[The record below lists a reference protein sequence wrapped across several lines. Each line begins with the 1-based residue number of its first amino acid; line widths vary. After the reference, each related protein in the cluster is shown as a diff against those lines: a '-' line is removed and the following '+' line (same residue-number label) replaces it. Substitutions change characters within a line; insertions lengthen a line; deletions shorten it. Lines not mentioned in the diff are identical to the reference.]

1 MGKSTSGPDLTDCVQ
16 YLRQIETHHKVSVTL
31 LLTASGSH
39 GGIPLSCVAL
49 ATPDKL
55 VEATADVGWSC
66 ERKWPHR
73 SHRTFEG
80 CVYGLLMQLD
90 EILTSGRWEQASHP
104 A

>member
-1 MGKSTSGPDLTDCVQ
+1 MGKSTPGPDLTDCAQ
-16 YLRQIETHHKVSVTL
+16 YLRQIETHHKVAVTL
-31 LLTASGSH
+31 LITASGSL

-55 VEATADVGWSC
+55 VEVMTDVGWSC
-66 ERKWPHR
+66 ERRWPHR

-90 EILTSGRWEQASHP
+90 EILTSFRWEQETLP